1 MIPIRKYAEPRGL
14 KSIKK
19 EHPNMTYDQFST
31 EVDCKTAFDELR
43 NTLVAEQGN
52 ICCYCQQKIALKA
65 ENTGKVLMKTE
76 HFVPKKGKD
85 KDESKQLDYNNLL
98 AACLGNQDSG
108 NENHC
113 DSSKSDERLQV
124 LPNPAEIRQVN
135 FDGFVKYK
143 VREKEGCVDV
153 IAANLADLELKKDID
168 ERLNLN
174 EQNLKQKRFA
184 VWNAIWRKV
193 NKSHKI
199 DIQQVKD
206 IIEQY
211 ERNLNASGER
221 NFHEFAGFII
231 QWYRHRFKDEL
242 KKLE

>member
-14 KSIKK
+14 KNSKK
-19 EHPNMTYDQFST
+19 AHPNRTYDQFST

-43 NTLVAEQGN
+43 QSLVAEQGS
-52 ICCYCQQKIALKA
+52 ICCYCQQKIVLKS
-65 ENTGKVLMKTE
+65 ENTGKIWMKTE

-113 DSSKSDERLQV
+113 DSSKSDMRLQV
-124 LPNPAEIRQVN
+124 LPNPAEIRQSN
-135 FDGFVKYK
+135 FDGFLTYK
-143 VREKEGCVDV
+143 VREREGCVDV
-153 IAANLADLELKKDID
+153 IAADLANSDLKKDID
-168 ERLNLN
+168 ECLNLN
-174 EQNLKQKRFA
+174 EQNLRQKRFA
-184 VWNAIWRKV
+184 VWKAIWRKV
-193 NKSHKI
+193 NKGYKI

-206 IIEQY
+206 IIETY
-211 ERNLNASGER
+211 ERNLNESGER
-221 NFHEFAGFII
+221 DFYEFAGFII

-242 KKLE
+242 KKLD